1 MASFV
6 LNAQLALQGPTNVAQ
21 IVSNIQSQLNNV
33 SVNLQV
39 NGAAQAQQQ
48 ITQVNQALTNT
59 NSAAARSTQQL
70 GQLTG
75 SLNTASTASQ
85 RLGNAFGISIK
96 RFASFS
102 IATHVVGLFTS
113 TLGSAVSQAILFQRE
128 VVRITQVS
136 NEGGGAIK
144 GLANAVTS
152 LAIKWGLSSQELLKT
167 ATIITQAGYSAK
179 ETAVILD
186 VLAKA
191 ASAPNFDSMTETAEG
206 AIAIMAQF
214 KQGAGA
220 LEGQLSSL
228 NAVAGAFA
236 VEAGDLMTVI
246 RATGGVFKAS
256 GGSLNELAA
265 IFTSIRATTRESAES
280 ISTGLRTIFTRMQ
293 RPETIDFLRRFGI
306 ELVDLNGKFVGPYE
320 AVKRLGDALTGL
332 GEGDMTFIKIA
343 EELGGF
349 RQIGKVLP
357 LLTEATTRQNALSV
371 AMTAGTSL
379 ADSAAKA
386 HLALAVRIT
395 KVKEEFAALIR
406 GILDTSTF
414 QVMAGIALSLASAL
428 IKLADALKFLIP
440 LMVAFA
446 AIKIANNL
454 GGFSRA
460 FSASLGSSKTF
471 AHGGIVRKFAA
482 GGLVPGSGNG
492 DTVSAMLHA
501 GDFVIKKSSVKS
513 LGANALSSMDNS
525 GFAEGGTIPAM
536 VTPGEFIV
544 DRKYAS
550 RIGYDKLNSMNK
562 SGKYAAGGMVVQRF
576 AAGSSG
582 PVSKPP
588 LYADEGVDIGMFS
601 GMFSGDE
608 NKLMNDATQKNA
620 KSLMQL
626 DEQLRLMGATV
637 SEAKDAFIALARDV
651 MLDRSALEDFT
662 ESTMT
667 GGKMFD
673 KLKVDL
679 TKMMATEK
687 EVDAAMDAFGLA
699 MKNGDNAQTA
709 LNKAMIAQKLE
720 LDKQVNTS
728 VGPQPKNVA
737 SGPTGNIT
745 AAANVS
751 ASNYATSSIA
761 SSNLKPNDVKLIA
774 AAMKTNAAEFDD
786 LTKRLMVL
794 GATENEVVSA
804 HKTFAKSLIRGV
816 SVQDAFSSSLKSAT
830 SSTGLKLSS
839 KLSKLGLT
847 ADEMALALQTYS
859 STVKSGV
866 SVQAA
871 MNAAVQTATSSRSA
885 RLVEQSPE
893 VLVSKMGKPDTAL
906 DQAMVTHKQGLEKVT
921 TNLFKAGRTEEEVV
935 IGLKG
940 YARAIASGATAKE
953 AEAKASLMAARMASA
968 AATAS
973 PTRGGLGGLGGFGGM
988 LSTAPTAAVLPA
1000 QVNAGAT
1007 RTPRKVPAAPEPPQ
1021 VTAADRYATTG
1032 SRNDAY
1038 MARATARAEKGQAP
1052 FKTSSGSWDVN
1063 AAKSL
1068 TAAQHLQVQA
1078 IRQAALSITG
1088 LGTTAAVAGSASGSL
1103 AAGAA
1108 TATSG
1113 TTGLTS
1119 GANAAAKATTTLAAG
1134 ATAAGNNLLDN
1145 VDDDKDNPKKG
1156 SGMAMMG
1163 MVMVAGALQSM
1174 LPPITES
1181 SSMLAK
1187 LTSNGLQAIMV
1198 LGGLAMAL
1206 QMFGLEISFSTIA
1219 SGIATAANFLMSGS
1233 ATITAGAMTV
1243 LGPVAGYA
1251 AASLTFLAGAANKA
1265 GLSLLSQG
1273 LAKLALYVGGPFL
1286 GTLSSAIGAV
1296 GTLVLPALATV
1307 AVIYLVNLAFTSL
1320 YDKTK
1325 ELAKA
1330 IEEGKPEE
1338 AKKLAGEQYDL
1349 QAANTT
1355 RTVGGVVGA
1364 GLGMAIG
1371 TAIAGPIGTVA
1382 GGIIGAAVGALVGTI
1397 GGTLIAYIAPGLA
1410 EGIHILFGGNT
1421 RASAVAL
1428 AGAQAQLTATTKT
1441 LAEGEK
1447 QSADAMAEFRSGAIS
1462 ATDAF
1467 ARMNDVRNS
1476 ASALTSANNEAIS
1489 TNNQNKTTGYVGHIN
1504 RNIFSLGGLVAETAN
1519 QRNSRIDTEN
1529 TGLNK
1534 GSLDNSQK
1542 AFNLSAETRTA
1553 LIRSELGSSSLKD
1566 LKSGDARKNAEV
1578 ALGSQSPE
1586 ELRKQAMTQR
1596 GQAFKAYGKGDT
1608 ATGDAFKAQAD
1619 LLASQANAVEK
1630 ELENLEKE
1638 IKKAALSFNA
1648 LDLGL
1653 RTQTGTASAV
1663 NLSLSNFTAS
1673 LEAGS
1678 IPITNAA
1685 SVLEASMGSMALSLD
1700 PAQVKSSISAISDT
1714 LDSLGTSEHYKQKFE
1729 ENAQM
1734 MYDAQKNYSTAVDSV
1749 KTKAKAEGVNITNPE
1764 EFQKRMAD
1772 EMANMIPATGAVDPA
1787 TGEVTVTENDQL
1799 MRDRLKDMINGLDL
1813 STDEVNK
1820 MLSGDLSVLGD
1831 KLGEAGK
1838 KSVEAVLNIAK
1849 ELTEAQK
1856 TLMALRQTY
1865 YDAQKNWA
1873 DAVKQGQDLLMEGRE
1888 VQGKYGGA
1896 PVTYQEKKDSVLI
1909 KANAGLGS
1917 NMKVPNMKGTS
1928 LLDLK
1933 NRRED
1938 IKNESERIES
1948 RRDAPLIRGVAN
1960 TGQNNVPGSN
1970 LSGAQTGG
1978 LGQTQA
1984 SQDVQSAKELADA
1997 QKSHIETVR
2006 ALIKIEEEELKIIE
2020 AKNKLEKDSLDS
2032 LISGD
2037 INKFFEEQAAVGAT
2051 AAIATGNQSLIGS
2064 FGADALGGAQKN
2076 IQTQQAAGVQE
2087 LYGVQLGGVGGLA
2100 NQAAGAALGARGVTD
2115 PRMAALLSGN
2125 TAEEDAKKATLQ
2137 GLGGELAAAGQL
2149 GVEMAQMEV
2158 NTAVV
2163 NIKAAEL
2170 IVENVMERGKAQAQT
2185 EEDQRQEALHKNMG
2199 GLIYAS
2205 RGRFIPRGTDTVP
2218 AMLTPGE
2225 FVVNREAVNRGN
2237 NLQLLTNINRGAGAG
2252 EDIGQGVKGFKVGGL
2267 LRRRRGGGGDVGGDS
2282 SPEMGGLSSETITQL
2297 SSSLSAF
2304 NSELTKNIEALRGLK
2319 LNVTLDTA
2327 NVNVNLMGGT
2337 FLETMT
2343 KELKAELYAHVAKSI
2358 GNYSVGSGG
2367 KLKENV
2373 KTVA

>member
-102 IATHVVGLFTS
+102 IATHLVGLFTS
-113 TLGSAVSQAILFQRE
+113 TLSGAVSQAILFQRE
-128 VVRITQVS
+128 VVRIAQVS
-136 NEGGGAIK
+136 DESEGSIK
-144 GLANAVTS
+144 GLANAVTN

-179 ETAVILD
+179 DTAVILD

-357 LLTEATTRQNALSV
+357 LLTEAKTRQDALSV
-371 AMTAGTSL
+371 AMNAGTSL

-414 QVMAGIALSLASAL
+414 QMMAGIALSLASAL
-428 IKLADALKFLIP
+428 IKLADALKVLIP

-446 AIKIANNL
+446 AIKIATSL
-454 GGFSRA
+454 GGFARA
-460 FSASLGSSKTF
+460 FSGSLGSSKTF
-471 AHGGIVRKFAA
+471 AQGGIVRKFAA

-492 DTVSAMLHA
+492 DTVPAMLHA

-513 LGANALSSMDNS
+513 LGANSLSSMDNS

-576 AAGSSG
+576 AAGSSA
-582 PVSKPP
+582 PVSSV
-588 LYADEGVDIGMFS
+588 A
-601 GMFSGDE
+601 
-608 NKLMNDATQKNA
+608 ATQKVYDQVKSNPSNNFDHTMNTVIRAMDKNMNA
-620 KSLMQL
+620 FYDLTGTLQ
-626 DEQLRLMGATV
+626 QIGATAPEV
-637 SEAKDAFIALARDV
+637 REAFIKLSKTVMTDV
-651 MLDRSALEDFT
+651 PVFE
-662 ESTMT
+662 
-667 GGKMFD
+667 
-673 KLKVDL
+673 KLKTDL
-679 TKMMATEK
+679 TSMMATEK
-687 EVDAAMDAFGLA
+687 EVDAAMDAFRFSMESGE
-699 MKNGDNAQTA
+699 DAQIA

-720 LDKQVNTS
+720 LDNQVNAS
-728 VGPQPKNVA
+728 QGPQPASKNPA
-737 SGPTGNIT
+737 QNLGNIT
-745 AAANVS
+745 AAANVT
-751 ASNYATSSIA
+751 ASNYAASSVA

-774 AAMKTNAAEFDD
+774 AAMKTNAAQFDD

-794 GATENEVVSA
+794 GATENEVAAA
-804 HKTFAKSLIRGV
+804 HKTFAKSLSRGT
-816 SVQDAFSSSLKSAT
+816 SVQDAFSTSLQSAT
-830 SSTGLKLSS
+830 SSAGRNLSS

-859 STVKSGV
+859 SSVKGGV
-866 SVQAA
+866 SGQAA
-871 MNAAVQTATSSRSA
+871 MNAAVQATASSRSS
-885 RLVEQSPE
+885 RSPE
-893 VLVSKMGKPDTAL
+893 ALISKTGTLDTSNTAIAL
-906 DQAMVTHKQGLEKVT
+906 NKAMVTHKQGLEKVT
-921 TNLFKAGRTEEEVV
+921 TSLFQAGRTEEEVV
-935 IGLKG
+935 IGLRA
-940 YARAIASGATAKE
+940 YARAIARGESAKE
-953 AEAKASLMAARMASA
+953 AEAKASLMAAKWAKDQTSKPFRS
-968 AATAS
+968 
-973 PTRGGLGGLGGFGGM
+973 GVGM
-988 LSTAPTAAVLPA
+988 LSTDASGVLPA
-1000 QVNAGAT
+1000 QVTAGAT
-1007 RTPRKVPAAPEPPQ
+1007 RTPRKVPAAVGPPQ
-1021 VTAADRYATTG
+1021 VTAADRYSTPS
-1032 SRNDAY
+1032 SRNDAH
-1038 MARATARAEKGQAP
+1038 MARATARAQQGLDP
-1052 FKTSSGSWDVN
+1052 YTSASGKPDPK
-1063 AAKSL
+1063 AMQSL
-1068 TAAQHLQVQA
+1068 TGAQNSQVQA
-1078 IRQAALSITG
+1078 IRKAALSIAQ
-1088 LGTTAAVAGSASGSL
+1088 LGTTATAASG
-1103 AAGAA
+1103 G
-1108 TATSG
+1108 TA
-1113 TTGLTS
+1113 GLTS
-1119 GANAAAKATTTLAAG
+1119 GAGAAAG
-1134 ATAAGNNLLDN
+1134 ATTSLATGANAAGLAL
-1145 VDDDKDNPKKG
+1145 KKTAAATSG
-1156 SGMAMMG
+1156 SSMGAMG
-1163 MVMVAGALQSM
+1163 MVMVAGAVQSL

-1181 SSMLAK
+1181 SSTFAK
-1187 LTSNGLQAIMV
+1187 LTSNVLQAIMV
-1198 LGGLAMAL
+1198 IGGLAMAL
-1206 QMFGLEISFSTIA
+1206 QMFGVNITLSSLASTIFKV
-1219 SGIATAANFLMSGS
+1219 GTLLMSGS
-1233 ATITAGAMTV
+1233 AKISSVALGYIAPAAWSASTALMRLGSGSVMAALAKLFPTLAAGLKSATLYLGAGGFST
-1243 LGPVAGYA
+1243 A
-1251 AASLTFLAGAANKA
+1251 LAGAA
-1265 GLSLLSQG
+1265 GVIGSL
-1273 LAKLALYVGGPFL
+1273 
-1286 GTLSSAIGAV
+1286 I
-1296 GTLVLPALATV
+1296 LPVVATV
-1307 AVIYLVNLAFTSL
+1307 SIIYLVNVAFTAL
-1320 YDKTK
+1320 YDKTL
-1325 ELAKA
+1325 ELAAA
-1330 IEEGKPEE
+1330 IAAGKPEE
-1338 AKKLAGEQYDL
+1338 SKKLAGEQYDL
-1349 QAANTT
+1349 EVANNA
-1355 RTVGGVVGA
+1355 RIVGGVGGA
-1364 GLGMAIG
+1364 AIG
-1371 TAIAGPIGTVA
+1371 GIIGSFVPVIGTL
-1382 GGIIGAAVGALVGTI
+1382 IGAAVGALL
-1397 GGTLIAYIAPGLA
+1397 GTLAGTLFAFIAPGLA
-1410 EGIHILFGGNT
+1410 EGLYRLFGGNS
-1421 RASAVAL
+1421 RKSVIDLAL
-1428 AGAQAQLTATTKT
+1428 AQTQLAVTTKI

-1447 QSADAMAEFRSGAIS
+1447 QSADAMREFRAGTIS
-1462 ATDAF
+1462 ATEAF
-1467 ARMNDVRNS
+1467 KRTNEIRVA
-1476 ASALTSANNEAIS
+1476 ALNLNNANNKAMKSNSED
-1489 TNNQNKTTGYVGHIN
+1489 NKTTGYSGHIL
-1504 RNIFSLGGLVAETAN
+1504 RNLFSLGGLVSETAN
-1519 QRNSRIDTEN
+1519 QRNSRIDNEN
-1529 TGLNK
+1529 RDLNK
-1534 GSLDNSQK
+1534 TTLK
-1542 AFNLSAETRTA
+1542 ANKEAFDISGETRTN
-1553 LIRSELGSSSLKD
+1553 LIRSTLGSSSLKD
-1566 LKSGDARKNAEV
+1566 LKSGDARERAET
-1578 ALGSQSPE
+1578 ALGLQSPQQ
-1586 ELRKQAMTQR
+1586 LRRFSAQSYALS
-1596 GQAFKAYGKGDT
+1596 FKAGKAGDNVRRD
-1608 ATGDAFKAQAD
+1608 ALKEQGDLEAAQAD
-1619 LLASQANAVEK
+1619 AVEK

-1638 IKKAALSFNA
+1638 VKRAALAFNA
-1648 LDLGL
+1648 LHLGL
-1653 RTQTGTASAV
+1653 RTQIGTASAV
-1663 NLSLSNFTAS
+1663 NLSLSNFTSS

-1685 SVLEASMGSMALSLD
+1685 SILEASMTSMALSLD
-1700 PAQVKSSISAISDT
+1700 PEEVKSSISAISDT
-1714 LDSLGTSEHYKQKFE
+1714 LDSLGTSQHYKQKFE

-1749 KTKAKAEGVNITNPE
+1749 KTKAKAEGGVDIANPE
-1764 EFQKRMAD
+1764 EFKKRMAE

-1787 TGEVTVTENDQL
+1787 TGKATVTENDQL

-1838 KSVEAVLNIAK
+1838 KSVEAILNIAK

-1896 PVTYQEKKDSVLI
+1896 PVTYKEKKDSILI

-1917 NMKVPNMKGTS
+1917 DMKAADMKGTS
-1928 LLDLK
+1928 LADLQG
-1933 NRRED
+1933 RREE
-1938 IKNESERIES
+1938 IKKRSEEIEA
-1948 RRDAPLIRGVAN
+1948 RRKGGV
-1960 TGQNNVPGSN
+1960 GQENVPGAN

-1978 LGQTQA
+1978 LGQTVA
-1984 SQDVQSAKELADA
+1984 SQDAQSAKELADA

-2051 AAIATGNQSLIGS
+2051 AAIATGDQSLINS
-2064 FGADALGGAQKN
+2064 FGPDALAGAYKN
-2076 IQTQQAAGVQE
+2076 IQAQQAAGVQE

-2115 PRMAALLSGN
+2115 PRMAALASGN

-2149 GVEMAQMEV
+2149 GVEMAQIEV
-2158 NTAVV
+2158 KTAVV
-2163 NIKAAEL
+2163 NIIASEL
-2170 IVENVMERGKAQAQT
+2170 IVEGVMERGKAQAQT
-2185 EEDQRQEALHKNMG
+2185 EEDERQAALRSMG

-2237 NLQLLTNINRGAGAG
+2237 NLQLLTNINRGAGSG
-2252 EDIGQGVKGFKVGGL
+2252 EDIGQGVKGFRVGGL
-2267 LRRRRGGGGDVGGDS
+2267 LGRRRGGDGDNS
-2282 SPEMGGLSSETITQL
+2282 LSMGGLSSETITQL
-2297 SSSLSAF
+2297 SKSLSAF
-2304 NSELTKNIEALRGLK
+2304 NSELTKNIESLRGLK
-2319 LNVTLDTA
+2319 LNITLDTA

-2367 KLKENV
+2367 KLKENL
-2373 KTVA
+2373 KTVT